1 MGKNKVRLGGS
12 KGERWAKGQSSNSNP
27 SKKKHRNAAK
37 SKFFN
42 HGSTDGSS
50 KLTSAALLRHDAS
63 QGIGRL
69 TAADLEVGSE
79 AGKDATEMMEAT
91 AMTHKTFDTF
101 ASDWSGC
108 TNVAFEKVMQKFKA
122 NNAGHKDMLA
132 VLAAVTEVIKA
143 EGGKETETEYFAAL
157 MTTLEVSTDEASLSA
172 VVRLLSLVVK
182 KVPHPVL
189 ISKFS
194 QVNSL
199 LLGTL
204 SNHSQTAN
212 VSLLRGLL
220 GCLSVLLRV
229 QPISTWAL
237 PETSH
242 TLSNLLSYT
251 SHPKPKI
258 RKAAQ
263 HAVVSIVRGSDPS
276 MVPHPSSSQA
286 ATFCIDTIAASGPQ
300 DNSVLYMLTMLRE
313 ILPVLPKSATKN
325 TCETI
330 LKLLTL
336 GSTILVSTSFSSL
349 HGLFSGRPTTA
360 CLPAELNGQLVTALY
375 DYKPGLNDTGPLV
388 AWLAT
393 MQEGV
398 INLGINN
405 PVLVESHLARFCQ
418 SAAECWL
425 SDRGQVVRAA
435 GLALKAVLGE
445 VGRGVGKVVGGRVVE
460 ILGEGVKYQYS
471 NACQTVLGVLVTTVE
486 VVGGN
491 HPDTIKQL
499 LVSLAQLRS
508 STNFTFSGEVDQ
520 VVGRAVAVVGP
531 RAVLAA
537 VPLNI
542 TGEETDYEFKSS
554 WLLPVLRDNIKNT
567 ELGFFSEYFLPLAA
581 KCLDRSIKSGQ
592 MGDKVGQ
599 KTYEVLTYQIW
610 SLLPGFC
617 NCPTD
622 LVTSFKSVAR
632 ILGVQLGSR
641 KEIRLDILTS
651 LRHLVSRNL
660 ENEENRVEL
669 ARYSKN
675 FLPILFNLYTT
686 VPAGAEEAGQRLA
699 SLETTKLYFQISDT
713 ELLSTMFDRALEKFK
728 SETLQFTKD
737 AVLDLLRTMLP
748 HIEES
753 RISVLYQETIARVN
767 SKDHK
772 EQKKAYRVLEEL
784 CKCSSPAC
792 QQFVLST
799 LPSLQIQLL
808 SSLSSASPSSQPPRL
823 RCLISL
829 ISTLKD
835 PHIDFALSIIPE
847 AVLSIRAVN
856 SKARA
861 SAFSLLIVVGEAL
874 QRWTEPPESQDS
886 VVRRYMSA
894 LLAGLAGN
902 PGLIHCTV
910 LATSRIYFQFKDLF
924 PEDLRDQI
932 LNNILMLMSSASRE
946 VAGTTLSFV
955 KVFITS
961 TPILA
966 STKYVSNIVKAL
978 VEMPEDCKRN
988 FRVKTKYLMERL
1000 VRKFGWDYISSL
1012 VPKNELKMHK
1022 RLKNMRKELARRART
1037 ISEDSGADE
1046 EDFGVA
1052 KRQKTMDEI
1061 LADSS
1066 DEDDEIFED
1075 NAGSNKGKDKKKK
1088 KNPQTWIQEGAEG
1101 IVDLLAPTAAQSVSS
1116 TNPKTPKSV
1125 AETAKKTTSGFKINN
1140 DGKLIINE
1148 DDSDEDGEPRKR
1160 SNANGL
1166 DSDDDEETFESL
1178 VSSKKRKIGSEA
1190 GSMKSGKSAMS
1201 VTSGKSNY
1209 SKYTTGGSGIHRDL
1223 QSDPG
1228 SEYRSKKGHG
1238 DVKKSGKQDPYA
1250 YIPMTHKALNK
1261 RKQAKA
1267 KGQFSS
1273 VIQAARKGAS
1283 KGNKS
1288 RVKDVKKLMKNM
1300 KV

>member
-27 SKKKHRNAAK
+27 SKHKHRNAAK

-69 TAADLEVGSE
+69 TAADLELGSE
-79 AGKDATEMMEAT
+79 AGKEATTEVMEAT

-108 TNVAFEKVMQKFKA
+108 TNVAFEKVILKFKA

-157 MTTLEVSTDEASLSA
+157 MTTLEVSADDASLSA
-172 VVRLLSLVVK
+172 VVRLLSLVIK

-189 ISKFS
+189 ISRFS
-194 QVNSL
+194 QVNTL
-199 LLGTL
+199 LMTTL

-220 GCLSVLLRV
+220 GCISVLLRV
-229 QPISTWAL
+229 QPSSNWSL

-242 TLSNLLSYT
+242 TLSSLLSYT
-251 SHPKPKI
+251 THPKPKI

-276 MVPHPSSSQA
+276 MVPHPSASQA
-286 ATFCIDTIAASGPQ
+286 ANYCISTITASGPQ
-300 DNSVLYMLTMLRE
+300 DNAVLYMLTMLRE
-313 ILPVLPKSATKN
+313 VLPVLPRSATKN
-325 TCETI
+325 ACETI

-336 GSTILVSTSFSSL
+336 GSTILVSTGFSSL
-349 HGLFSGRPTTA
+349 HGLFSGRPSLA
-360 CLPAELNGQLVTALY
+360 CLPADMNGQLVTALY
-375 DYKPGLNDTGPLV
+375 DYKPGLNDTGPMV

-393 MQEGV
+393 MQEGI
-398 INLGINN
+398 INLGINS
-405 PVLVESHLARFCQ
+405 PDLVESHLARFCQ
-418 SAAECWL
+418 AAIECWL
-425 SDRGQVVRAA
+425 SDRGEVVRAA
-435 GLALKAVLGE
+435 GLAVKAVLGE
-445 VGRGVGKVVGGRVVE
+445 VGRGVGKVVAGKVVE
-460 ILGEGVKYQYS
+460 VLGEGVKYQYS
-471 NACQTVLGVLVTTVE
+471 GAWQTVLGVLVTMVE
-486 VVGGN
+486 VIGGN
-491 HPDTIKQL
+491 HPDTLTNL
-499 LVSLAQLRS
+499 LVSLAMLRGS
-508 STNFTFSGEVDQ
+508 NNFTFEAEVDL
-520 VVGRAVAVVGP
+520 VVGKAVSVMGP

-554 WLLPVLRDNIKNT
+554 WLLPVLRENIRHT
-567 ELGFFSEYFLPLAA
+567 ELAFFSEYFLPLAA
-581 KCLDRSIKSGQ
+581 KCLTRSQMAGQ
-592 MGDKVGQ
+592 DGDKIGQ
-599 KTYEVLTYQIW
+599 KTYEVITYQIW

-622 LVTSFKSVAR
+622 IATSFKSVAR

-651 LRHLVSRNL
+651 LRHLIARNL
-660 ENEENRVEL
+660 ENEENKVEL

-699 SLETTKLYFQISDT
+699 SLETIKLYFMISDT
-713 ELLSTMFDRALEKFK
+713 DLINTMFDRALEKFRT
-728 SETLQFTKD
+728 ETLQFTKD
-737 AVLDLLRTMLP
+737 AVLDLLRSMLP

-753 RISVLYQETIARVN
+753 RISVLYKETVARVN

-772 EQKKAYRVLEEL
+772 EQKKAYRVLEEM
-784 CKCSSPAC
+784 CKCPSPAC
-792 QQFVLST
+792 QQFILTT

-829 ISTLKD
+829 ISSLQE
-835 PHIDFALSIIPE
+835 PHVDFALSVIPE

-861 SAFSLLIVVGEAL
+861 ASFSLLIVVGEAL
-874 QRWTEPPESQDS
+874 QRWTPGDQDT
-886 VVRRYMSA
+886 VVRRYMAA

-910 LATSRIYFQFKDLF
+910 LAVSRIYFQFRDLF
-924 PEDLRDQI
+924 PEDLTDQI

-946 VAGTTLSFV
+946 VAGAALSFV
-955 KVFITS
+955 KVFVTS
-961 TPILA
+961 TPILN
-966 STKYVSNIVKAL
+966 STKYVASIVKAL
-978 VEMPEDCKRN
+978 VEMPEDCKRH
-988 FRVKTKYLMERL
+988 FRVKTKYLLERL
-1000 VRKFGWDYISSL
+1000 VRKFGWDYVSSL
-1012 VPKNELKMHK
+1012 VPKSELKMHK
-1022 RLKNMRKELARRART
+1022 RLKNMRKELARRARRV
-1037 ISEDSGADE
+1037 SEDSGADE
-1046 EDFGVA
+1046 EDFGAA
-1052 KRQKTMDEI
+1052 KRHKSMDEI

-1066 DEDDEIFED
+1066 DEDDEMMED
-1075 NAGSNKGKDKKKK
+1075 EGVSNKGKDKKKK
-1088 KNPQTWIQEGAEG
+1088 KTPQTWIQEGAEG
-1101 IVDLLAPTAAQSVSS
+1101 IVDLLAPTAAQAVSS
-1116 TNPKTPKSV
+1116 TNPKTPKSD
-1125 AETAKKTTSGFKINN
+1125 AEKAKKTTSGFKINS
-1140 DGKLIINE
+1140 DGKLMINDD
-1148 DDSDEDGEPRKR
+1148 DDSDDEQPKKR
-1160 SNANGL
+1160 RSTGL
-1166 DSDDDEETFESL
+1166 DSDSDEETFDTL
-1178 VSSKKRKIGSEA
+1178 VSSKKRKINSEA

-1201 VTSGKSNY
+1201 GISGKSAF

-1223 QSDPG
+1223 KSDPG
-1228 SEYRSKKGHG
+1228 AEYRSKKGHG
-1238 DVKKSGKQDPYA
+1238 DVKKAGKADPYA

-1261 RKQAKA
+1261 RKVAKA

-1273 VIQAARKGAS
+1273 VINAAKKGAS
-1283 KGNKS
+1283 KGNKA
-1288 RVKDVKKLMKNM
+1288 RVKDVKHLMKKM